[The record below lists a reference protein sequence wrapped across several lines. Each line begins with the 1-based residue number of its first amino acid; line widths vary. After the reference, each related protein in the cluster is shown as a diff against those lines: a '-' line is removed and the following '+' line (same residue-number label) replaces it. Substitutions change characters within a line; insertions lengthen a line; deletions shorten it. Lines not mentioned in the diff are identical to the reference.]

1 MKKTSTAS
9 VLIMLIALGACASNA
24 KKGGPDAQEATELA
38 SADTSKDAPEKAKK
52 RARIDPNAVNAG
64 PCPAM
69 GVLYDASRVI
79 EFDGTD
85 ERFASIAWTGEM
97 RGVRGLCRYV
107 GEEPIVMNLKLNLA
121 FGRGPMAQGNKHTY
135 RYWVAVT
142 RKDRLPLSKQYFEIP
157 VTFSGGADREAL
169 DLELERIVIPRANE
183 NVAGGNFE
191 ILVGFDLT
199 EPQLAFNRAGKRFRV
214 NAGQ

>member
-1 MKKTSTAS
+1 MMKK
-9 VLIMLIALGACASNA
+9 MYIAAALFAVIVVGACASNGKKAPKGEENTQTSSVEEPA
-24 KKGGPDAQEATELA
+24 KKP
-38 SADTSKDAPEKAKK
+38 K
-52 RARIDPNAVNAG
+52 RSGRIDPNAVNAG
-64 PCPAM
+64 PCPSM

-79 EFDGTD
+79 EFEGAD

-107 GEEPIVMNLKLNLA
+107 GEDPIVMNLKLNLA

-142 RKDRLPLSKQYFEIP
+142 RKDRIPLSKQYFEAP
-157 VTFSGGADREAL
+157 VSFSGGEDRAVL
-169 DLELERIVIPRANE
+169 DVELERIVIPRANE

-199 EPQLAFNRAGKRFRV
+199 PAQLAFNRAGKRFRV

>member
-1 MKKTSTAS
+1 MKKIAVAG
-9 VLIMLIALGACASNA
+9 VLLALIALGACASGS
-24 KKGGPDAQEATELA
+24 KKERQAGDTTEVA
-38 SADTSKDAPEKAKK
+38 SADTEKKK
-52 RARIDPNAVNAG
+52 PKRGRVDPNAVNSG
-64 PCPAM
+64 PCPSM

-79 EFDGTD
+79 EFDGAD

-107 GEEPIVMNLKLNLA
+107 GEDPIVMNLKLNLA
-121 FGRGPMAQGNKHTY
+121 FGRGPMAKGNKHTY

-142 RKDRLPLSKQYFEIP
+142 RKDRIPLSKQYFEAP
-157 VTFSGGADREAL
+157 VTFSGASDRESL
-169 DLELERIVIPRANE
+169 DVELERIVIPRANE

>member
-1 MKKTSTAS
+1 MNKLS
-9 VLIMLIALGACASNA
+9 IALALLALISLSACASKQ
-24 KKGGPDAQEATELA
+24 KKPASVPVATEEA
-38 SADTSKDAPEKAKK
+38 SADAGATKPKRSK
-52 RARIDPNAVNAG
+52 RVDPNAVNAG

-79 EFDGTD
+79 EFEGAD

-97 RGVRGLCRYV
+97 RGVRGLCRYI
-107 GEEPIVMNLKLNLA
+107 GEDPIVMNLKLNLA
-121 FGRGPMAQGNKHTY
+121 FGRGPMASGNKHTY

-142 RKDRLPLSKQYFEIP
+142 RKDRLPLSKQYFEAP
-157 VTFSGGADREAL
+157 VTFARGEDRAVL
-169 DLELERIVIPRANE
+169 DVELERIVIPRANE

-199 EPQLAFNRAGKRFRV
+199 PAQLTFNRDGKRFRV

>member
-1 MKKTSTAS
+1 MMKKMYIAAALLA
-9 VLIMLIALGACASNA
+9 VIALGACASNA
-24 KKGGPDAQEATELA
+24 KKTRKAEEAAQTA
-38 SADTSKDAPEKAKK
+38 SAEEPAKKAK
-52 RARIDPNAVNAG
+52 RPGRVDPNAVNAG
-64 PCPAM
+64 PCPSM

-79 EFDGTD
+79 EFEGAD
-85 ERFASIAWTGEM
+85 ERFSSIAWTGEM

-107 GEEPIVMNLKLNLA
+107 GEDPIVMNLKLNLA
-121 FGRGPMAQGNKHTY
+121 FGRGPLAKGNKHTY

-142 RKDRLPLSKQYFEIP
+142 RKDRIPLSKQYFEAP
-157 VTFSGGADREAL
+157 VSFSGGEDRAAL
-169 DLELERIVIPRANE
+169 DVELERIVIPRANE

-199 EPQLAFNRAGKRFRV
+199 PAQLAFNRAGKRFRI